1 VARSDAATPDAYL
14 AELEPQL
21 AAELARVRD
30 TVNAALPDGY
40 VERMAWGM
48 ISWEVPLEV
57 SGPTYNKQPL
67 VYAALAA
74 QKNYNALYLNCTYAS
89 AERTDRL
96 REAFAQR
103 GQTLTTGGAEEQQ
116 FALPELHLFLE
127 GTGREVQ
134 RRIRRLR
141 QEARHGQELH
151 PLQTRRRFAAG
162 RDRARGPLDDSRGI
176 RAGQRRRARLTFIRG
191 RRFGCVPAPGAA
203 RNIG

>member
-96 REAFAQR
+96 REAFAAAGKKLDMGKSCIR
-103 GQTLTTGGAEEQQ
+103 FKRADD
-116 FALPELHLFLE
+116 LPLDAIA
-127 GTGREVQ
+127 REV
-134 RRIRRLR
+134 RSTTP
-141 QEARHGQELH
+141 EE
-151 PLQTRRRFAAG
+151 FAQVNA
-162 RDRARGPLDDSRGI
+162 
-176 RAGQRRRARLTFIRG
+176 
-191 RRFGCVPAPGAA
+191 AA
-203 RNIG
+203 RA